1 MRRKDFSASWE
12 WGRRCGMI
20 YMVSAPCRYPYKF
33 LEYGSWSTVLGI
45 PGAVFLSAWAD
56 SQYGPGR
63 PIVIDTPLGPPG
75 IVPAANPVPFLSAW
89 ADSQCVTNCAGRITV
104 CRSVAAKLPC
114 LPLWGR
120 CPQNFHILWAERA
133 VLPLLPSQSRL
144 AACQLSQR
152 ESQGCG
158 TINSN
163 LSFKN
168 LSKTVAPYPNMM
180 YNYLAI
186 LRAKTRFMED

>member
-1 MRRKDFSASWE
+1 MSCFSVPAYAAKLGANMRRKDFSASWE

-56 SQYGPGR
+56 SQ
-63 PIVIDTPLGPPG
+63 
-75 IVPAANPVPFLSAW
+75 
-89 ADSQCVTNCAGRITV
+89 CVTNCAGRITV

-120 CPQNFHILWAERA
+120 CPQNFHSLWAERA

-152 ESQGCG
+152 ESQGCCP
-158 TINSN
+158 TNSN
-163 LSFKN
+163 LSFQK
-168 LSKTVAPYPNMM
+168 K
-180 YNYLAI
+180 
-186 LRAKTRFMED
+186 F